1 MSERTQPVGG
11 RPPLLEMRDITKL
24 FPGVVALSHVNL
36 TINQGEIHLLLG
48 ENGAGKSTMIKT
60 IIGINKPEGG
70 EMRWLGE
77 PVKINSI
84 QDAYDLGIAVI
95 YQELSN
101 IPCLSVVENMY
112 LGFEKKKIGLIDW
125 KEQKRCARKALD
137 RVGLSDVDLDTPM
150 ENLGMGQRQLVEIA
164 RAIDR
169 NARLLI
175 MDEPTSSLSR
185 KEIDFLLNLMKE
197 LNQEGVSILF
207 ITHKL
212 DEAKEVG
219 HKVTVLKNG
228 QNSGETLDVDGVT
241 EDQIIKMMV
250 GRSLDEKFPKRKVR
264 SEERRVGK
272 ECAV

>member
-197 LNQEGVSILF
+197 LNQEGVSKI
-207 ITHKL
+207 
-212 DEAKEVG
+212 
-219 HKVTVLKNG
+219 
-228 QNSGETLDVDGVT
+228 
-241 EDQIIKMMV
+241 
-250 GRSLDEKFPKRKVR
+250 GRASCR
-264 SEERRVGK
+264 ERVSRCV
-272 ECAV
+272 